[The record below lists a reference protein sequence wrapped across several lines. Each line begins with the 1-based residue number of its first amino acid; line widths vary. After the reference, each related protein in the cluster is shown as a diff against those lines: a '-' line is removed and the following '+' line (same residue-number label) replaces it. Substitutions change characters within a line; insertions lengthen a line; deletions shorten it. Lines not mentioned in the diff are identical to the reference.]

1 MAELFREQK
10 QDSGTAPRICENSLI
25 SKKQF
30 SSLRRATQLRR
41 PWSKEIRKNKLT
53 WYGCYQQCETES
65 HETKPAITI
74 PHSTAAEVLWLAMS
88 CLRTCVRKFARKYH
102 INIKMPDSIN
112 IRTLSVIY
120 LSVAVTM
127 FTLTK
132 VSIFL
137 ACSVRR
143 ECYGTER
150 LLLRSVP
157 VRHEGVPLGP
167 NLTLIL
173 NCD

>member
-1 MAELFREQK
+1 MWKFFDFEEAVFFIA
-10 QDSGTAPRICENSLI
+10 SG
-25 SKKQF
+25 
-30 SSLRRATQLRR
+30 TQLRR

-88 CLRTCVRKFARKYH
+88 CLRTWVRKFARKYH

>member
-1 MAELFREQK
+1 MVVINNARPKATRQNQRSQFLIP
-10 QDSGTAPRICENSLI
+10 PRPKS
-25 SKKQF
+25 
-30 SSLRRATQLRR
+30 
-41 PWSKEIRKNKLT
+41 
-53 WYGCYQQCETES
+53 Y
-65 HETKPAITI
+65 
-74 PHSTAAEVLWLAMS
+74 AMS

-143 ECYGTER
+143 ECYATER

-157 VRHEGVPLGP
+157 VRHEGVPVGP